1 MDKENPTEI
10 LDNTIKGD
18 KNEKD
23 KNKSS
28 FIPLNEREQNYS
40 KLNHNLIAI
49 QNSACKN
56 LKNNIKSEPANNFV

>member
-1 MDKENPTEI
+1 MDKENPNENH
-10 LDNTIKGD
+10 DNTIRGD
-18 KNEKD
+18 KIEKE

-40 KLNHNLIAI
+40 RINPNLINI

-56 LKNNIKSEPANNFV
+56 LKNDIKSEPANNFM